1 MSGYFYKIFSITYR
15 IKDWIPH
22 RYQKLSAPISV
33 NKAEL
38 QMPLKNAQALVSLSL
53 CSPLSLATGTYS
65 T

>member
-38 QMPLKNAQALVSLSL
+38 QMPLKKTPRHLLAYLSAH
-53 CSPLSLATGTYS
+53 LSA
-65 T
+65 